1 MLVIV
6 GKQCSDFTNQDGILQ
21 IGQMVLSMSVPICVT
36 TSIGHCV
43 YDLRHFK
50 AGHPWC
56 HLECEKYLFCLTHR
70 QPWRVWRV
78 LEGCENLCGKAVK
91 TLFNQHCQWVKD
103 YNDTVCMWCFYF
115 IFTRWLLLKKMFL
128 KQYSKKYLLAHC
140 KRTLCH
146 IKIQCE
152 LVDCPFLELFKAFW
166 TAESPLTAN
175 IRGKKTKNKKAKT
188 FKLNFN

>member
-6 GKQCSDFTNQDGILQ
+6 GKQCSDFTNPDGILQ

-36 TSIGHCV
+36 PSIGHCV

-115 IFTRWLLLKKMFL
+115 IFTRWLLLKKNVL
-128 KQYSKKYLLAHC
+128 KTIQQ
-140 KRTLCH
+140 
-146 IKIQCE
+146 KIS
-152 LVDCPFLELFKAFW
+152 
-166 TAESPLTAN
+166 TSPLQAHTVSHQDTVWACRLS
-175 IRGKKTKNKKAKT
+175 IFGIIQS
-188 FKLNFN
+188 FLNRWITPDSQY